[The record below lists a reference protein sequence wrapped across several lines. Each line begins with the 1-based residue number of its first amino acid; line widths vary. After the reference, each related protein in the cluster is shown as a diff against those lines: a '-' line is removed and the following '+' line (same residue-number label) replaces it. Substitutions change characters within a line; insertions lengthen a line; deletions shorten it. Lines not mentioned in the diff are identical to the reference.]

1 MKRIILILISLLI
14 VFGLCGCQIQD
25 HVQDKLNELLATEPT
40 APERELNSILE
51 VLDDTQ
57 GGISLSVHTDDG
69 DIYGPYEL
77 DKLPELDAATGREVA
92 KPTGLGR
99 YDNWLVLTAGEGDAV
114 LTVYVGNRDMLCL
127 EADGQ
132 REFFR
137 DESSTLARPLRRCFD
152 TLEYEA
158 KTFRVQPVVAS
169 ASGALREFASKAYPD
184 IRKNLA
190 PGSIYGFRDY
200 DLMEYQVVESTASSL
215 TGTIIYA
222 ALPDAEDSVL
232 YEQGKLLEESP
243 YEGYVLITETV
254 HLEHRED
261 GYWYLVEPEF

>member
-1 MKRIILILISLLI
+1 MKRIFLILISLLLA
-14 VFGLCGCQIQD
+14 FSLCGCQIQD
-25 HVQDKLNELLATEPT
+25 LVQDKLKELLATEPT

-57 GGISLSVHTDDG
+57 GGISLSVHTVDG

-77 DKLPELDAATGREVA
+77 DKLPELDIATGREVA
-92 KPTGLGR
+92 KPSGLGR
-99 YDNWLVLTAGEGDAV
+99 YNNWLVMTAGEGDAV

-127 EADGQ
+127 EEDGQ

-152 TLEYEA
+152 ALEYDA
-158 KTFRVQPVVAS
+158 QTFRVLPVVAS
-169 ASGALREFASKAYPD
+169 ASGTLREYASKAYPD

-200 DLMEYQVVESTASSL
+200 DLMEYQLVESTASFLS
-215 TGTIIYA
+215 GTIVYA

-232 YEQGKLLEESP
+232 YKQGEILEEAP

-254 HLEHRED
+254 CLELGDD
-261 GYWYLVEPEF
+261 GYWYLTDSDT

>member
-1 MKRIILILISLLI
+1 MKRILLTLIALLLA
-14 VFGLCGCQIQD
+14 VSLCGCDQIQGM
-25 HVQDKLNELLATEPT
+25 LNQFRETEPT

-51 VLDDTQ
+51 ALDHTP
-57 GGISLSVHTDDG
+57 GGIFLSVHTDDG

-77 DKLPELDAATGREVA
+77 DRLPELETAIGREVA

-99 YDNWLVLTAGEGDAV
+99 YDNWLVMSAGAGDPV

-127 EADGQ
+127 EQDSS
-132 REFFR
+132 RKFFR

-152 TLEYEA
+152 KLEYEDQ
-158 KTFRVQPVVAS
+158 TFRVLPVVATP
-169 ASGALREFASKAYPD
+169 SGTLREFASNAYPS

-200 DLMEYQVVESTASSL
+200 DLMEYEVLESTASSL
-215 TGTIIYA
+215 TGTVVYA
-222 ALPDAEDSVL
+222 ALPDSEDSVL
-232 YEQGKLLEESP
+232 YGQGELLTQAP

-254 HLEHRED
+254 RLEHRED
-261 GYWYLVEPEF
+261 GYWYLVGPVS